1 MAPRRSPLTALC
13 LSALCLTA
21 SARAQSPSLGPE
33 SAALR
38 EIREARESTPDAPGP
53 GTFAQAA
60 AVAGVSLDGTGL
72 DPDFVA
78 RLQMPPIPMRVT
90 PRLARALGALR
101 TDPRM
106 RRILTSW
113 IRHAG
118 RYRARIERTLLAAG
132 APSSLLWLSAAES
145 GFDPRVESSAGAVG
159 LWQFMPDTGRSY
171 GLRVDGWLDE
181 RRDPT
186 RATASAVRYL
196 TDLRERLGSWELAFA
211 AYNMG
216 YNGVL
221 RAARKYNTNDFE
233 ALASM
238 EAGLPF
244 ETVEYVP
251 RILSLAIA
259 AQNAAAFGFP
269 VSDVDAP
276 VAWDDVLLDRSVPL
290 PDLAREA
297 GVPLDRLR
305 ELNPALLRART
316 PPVTDAP
323 FALHVPAGTAAAVR
337 DALSRLDGA
346 ATRAWTVRHG
356 EDSAELARRFGLRHS
371 QLLALS
377 GLTDDR
383 SVRPGVTLLVPDREP
398 AAPSSDVTPVV
409 PVDPALRDLPVA
421 AGRQRAWLRVTAPDE
436 IAAVARALNVSR
448 TDLVRWNGLD
458 PSSRLLPGM
467 WLQAHVTPD
476 VDATARVWTDDA
488 VELLDRGSELFH
500 DRAAAASG
508 LVRVRFTVREGDTM
522 ASLASRYG
530 VTTGRLA
537 RINRRDRR
545 ATLTPGEPLVVYCAP
560 DRAEPPDATAP
571 SS

>member
-1 MAPRRSPLTALC
+1 MAPRRSSLTALC
-13 LSALCLTA
+13 LSALALTSGA
-21 SARAQSPSLGPE
+21 AAQSPALGPE

-38 EIREARESTPDAPGP
+38 ELRESRESTPPAPGP

-72 DPDFVA
+72 DPDFAA
-78 RLQMPPIPMRVT
+78 RLQMPAIPIRVT
-90 PRLARALGALR
+90 PRLARTLGSLR

-118 RYRARIERTLLAAG
+118 RYRARIERTLLASG
-132 APSSLLWLSAAES
+132 APAALLWLSAAES
-145 GFDPRVESSAGAVG
+145 GFDPRIESSAGAVG

-171 GLRVDGWLDE
+171 GLRVDAWLDE

-276 VAWDDVLLDRSVPL
+276 VAWDVVLLDRSVSL
-290 PDLAREA
+290 ADLAREA
-297 GVPLDRLR
+297 SVPLDRLR

-316 PPVTDAP
+316 PPVTDEP

-337 DALSRLDGA
+337 DALARLDA
-346 ATRAWTVRHG
+346 PATRAWTVRVG
-356 EDSAELARRFGLRHS
+356 EDSAEIARRFGMRLS

-421 AGRQRAWLRVTAPDE
+421 AGRQRVWLRVTVSDDLGA
-436 IAAVARALNVSR
+436 IARALNVSR

-458 PSSRLLPGM
+458 PSSRVLQGM
-467 WLQAHVTPD
+467 WIQAHVTPEVD
-476 VDATARVWTDDA
+476 VTARAWPGRRRRA
-488 VELLDRGSELFH
+488 PDRGS
-500 DRAAAASG
+500 
-508 LVRVRFTVREGDTM
+508 
-522 ASLASRYG
+522 
-530 VTTGRLA
+530 VTTAPRPPSARARALHGARGRHHDFPRLA
-537 RINRRDRR
+537 LRRHHGPLPCASTVATVTRR
-545 ATLTPGEPLVVYCAP
+545 SPRRVAGGLLRPRP
-560 DRAEPPDATAP
+560 RAEPADPPDAP